1 MHNNSNMCQGA
12 HYKNCMNSIQIFNN
26 EQFGQIRIAMNESN
40 EPLFCLA
47 DVCKVVGLTNPSSVK
62 SRLEKEDL
70 QLIDLH
76 ALKQN
81 EGTITGNSTANFI
94 TESGFYDVLLYSDAP
109 QVKPFRKWITSEVLP
124 SIRKHGAYM
133 TNDTLEKALTSP
145 DFLIQLATTL
155 KEEKQKRI
163 EAEQANLKNAPKVL
177 FADAMVAAENS
188 ILIGRLATVLK
199 QNGVDIGQNRLFKWM
214 RNNGYLCKSGERYNQ
229 PTQSAMEMGIFE
241 VSYKTVVQADKSI
254 QTITT
259 KVTGKGQMYFVN
271 KFIA

>member
-1 MHNNSNMCQGA
+1 MIGSLYLHNNSNMCQGA

-47 DVCKVVGLTNPSSVK
+47 DVCKILDLRVDGVLPRLNQNGYNRIGVTDSMGRNQNAYFVNEKNLYRVIMRSDKEEAVVFQ
-62 SRLEKEDL
+62 D
-70 QLIDLH
+70 
-76 ALKQN
+76 
-81 EGTITGNSTANFI
+81 
-94 TESGFYDVLLYSDAP
+94 
-109 QVKPFRKWITSEVLP
+109 WICDEVLP

-133 TNDTLEKALTSP
+133 TSETLEKALTSP

-177 FADAMVAAENS
+177 FSDAMVAAENS

-214 RNNGYLCKSGERYNQ
+214 RNNGYLCKSGEQYNQ
-229 PTQSAMEMGIFE
+229 PTQSAMELGIFE

-271 KFIA
+271 KFLA

>member
-1 MHNNSNMCQGA
+1 MIGSLYLHNNPNMCQGA

-109 QVKPFRKWITSEVLP
+109 QVKPFRKWITSEALP
-124 SIRKHGAYM
+124 SIRKHGVYM

-163 EAEQANLKNAPKVL
+163 EA
-177 FADAMVAAENS
+177 
-188 ILIGRLATVLK
+188 
-199 QNGVDIGQNRLFKWM
+199 
-214 RNNGYLCKSGERYNQ
+214 
-229 PTQSAMEMGIFE
+229 
-241 VSYKTVVQADKSI
+241 
-254 QTITT
+254 
-259 KVTGKGQMYFVN
+259 
-271 KFIA
+271 